1 MSIFCTTCTQVDSL
15 FSEIEQGGTKSISVD
30 TALDKDLEKCSKQ
43 LEDVKVESLKKE
55 EGPKDLLRAPQEETV
70 QIEAQIPP
78 NPEYR
83 FRLNVARKVKNV
95 LLNFYA
101 ANPDDTVDKH
111 GNPKEIKI
119 KTSEE
124 FAMHAR
130 NLSKQF
136 EAEIAESYIAFHGSR
151 EGIEKEKIDTYFDH
165 AHMDNEVRKYFSKL

>member
-1 MSIFCTTCTQVDSL
+1 MQETNC
-15 FSEIEQGGTKSISVD
+15 VD
-30 TALDKDLEKCSKQ
+30 TAMDKVFEKCSKQ
-43 LEDVKVESLKKE
+43 MEEVKVEPLKKE
-55 EGPKDLLRAPQEETV
+55 EGPKDLLRAPQEENIV
-70 QIEAQIPP
+70 IETQVAA

-83 FRLNVARKVKNV
+83 FRANVWRKLKKV

-101 ANPDDTVDKH
+101 VNPDETVDND

-119 KTSEE
+119 KTPEE
-124 FAMHAR
+124 FTMHAR

-165 AHMDNEVRKYFSKL
+165 AHMDNEVRKYFSRL